1 MRVPKPERMPVLLNG
16 FDRAQPTDQT
26 HLTEIPWF
34 SKLRTR

>member
-1 MRVPKPERMPVLLNG
+1 MRAPKPQRMPVLLNG

-26 HLTEIPWF
+26 HLSEWF